1 MRMIDE
7 YFEKDKN
14 YKKKYGKNTFLL
26 YQVGSFFEVYGI
38 QNNNDS
44 MENIER
50 YAEICG
56 LAIASKQICIGN
68 TIGSEQANIV
78 MAGFRDYILDKYIE
92 KIQPHGYTVV
102 VYVQEEQNGFIKRCE
117 NGVYSPGTTFLEN
130 VNILSNNIS
139 CLWIQ
144 KTKSTSVCGEK
155 YIFGLSN
162 INIFNG
168 NSNLCEYSEIYYH
181 NPTSYDKIEKFLN
194 VYSPIETIIVHN
206 LKDSLITSIVDYLQL
221 QSKKYYVIDL
231 NDGDSEL
238 SLQANNCEN
247 QVYQNEI
254 IKKYYPGMDYE
265 VFKYSIED
273 KPMCLQS
280 FCFLLNFIGQH
291 NVSLIDKI
299 NEPIIEQMH
308 DTLVCANHSLKQLNI
323 IGENVNYFD
332 KDGKI
337 NGMLPILNKCITK
350 IGKRG
355 MNDMILNPVSNHKQ
369 LEQQYSDIDHIMNH
383 KYKFDDKLRIIKDI
397 EKIMTKIKLKKGVPS
412 DIYCIYESSLLLDDI
427 LKTIKTDK
435 KTIKIFGLQKF
446 TKENAKF
453 SKFIEG
459 CLNIKTCRELNHTNF
474 DKHDGKDF
482 SFIKQGYSQKFD
494 KAVKIR
500 NDNNNKLECMLSY
513 IESLFVKKDKGT
525 NNFIQKYYTPS
536 NELCLLLTKKRAK
549 SLESVMKK
557 IKTKGLVIN
566 DLSFAFD
573 LNDIKFKDYNK
584 QKSIMFS
591 RQIDTVVS
599 DIFNNDC
606 HYQELL
612 SELFDKILLRITND
626 YYDFIKNIIHSIRII
641 DITNTKINLAKEYNL
656 CKPKIVK
663 SENSFVN
670 AKKLR
675 HLLIETLEKNEVYVP
690 NDVCLGKDENNLGV
704 LLYGT
709 NAVGKTSL
717 IKALGISII
726 MAQSGM
732 YVPCESFTY
741 CPYKY
746 IFTRIIGNDNIFKGL
761 STFGVEM
768 SELRVILNNC
778 DSNSL
783 ILGDELCSGTET
795 DSALSIFN
803 ASIEVMSARKSNFI
817 FATHFHELP
826 HLKSMKNITSVQC
839 KHLKV
844 QFDYEK
850 QKMYYDRKIHD
861 GQGETIYGLE
871 VCKSLKLPEY
881 FIERCYE
888 IRNEYMNNKDN
899 ILLLKTSKYN
909 KDKIRN
915 ICEFCNKK
923 LGTEIHHLQY
933 QCDANHNEYIENS
946 FHKNHNANLCS
957 ICSECHNH
965 IHSLNLR
972 YEKRK
977 TMDGRYEF
985 ILIKN

>member
-1 MRMIDE
+1 MIDE
-7 YFEKDKN
+7 YFEKDKY
-14 YKKKYGKNTFLL
+14 YKRKYGKKTFLL

-38 QNNNDS
+38 KNDKYS
-44 MENIER
+44 MENIES

-56 LAIASKQICIGN
+56 LAVACKSICVGGN
-68 TIGSEQANIV
+68 SGDQANIV
-78 MAGFRDYILDKYIE
+78 MSGFRDYILDKYVE
-92 KIQPHGYTVV
+92 KIQPHGYTVI
-102 VYVQEEQNGFIKRCE
+102 VYVQEEKNGSIIRYE
-117 NGVYSPGTTFLEN
+117 NGIYSPGTTFVDN
-130 VNILSNNIS
+130 VSILSNNIS

-144 KTKSTSVCGEK
+144 KTKTTSVCGEK

-162 INIFNG
+162 INVFNG
-168 NSNLCEYSEIYYH
+168 KSNLCEYNEIYYH

-194 VYSPIETIIVHN
+194 VYSPIETIIIHN
-206 LKDSLITSIVDYLQL
+206 LNDDLIESIVDYLQL

-231 NDGDSEL
+231 NDNGNEL
-238 SLQANNCEN
+238 SLQAVNCES
-247 QVYQNEI
+247 QVYQTEI
-254 IKKYYPGMDYE
+254 IKKYFPGMDYE
-265 VFKYSIED
+265 VFRYSIED
-273 KPMCLQS
+273 KPICLQS

-291 NVSLIDKI
+291 NVCLIDKI
-299 NEPIIEQMH
+299 NEPLIEQMS
-308 DTLVCANHSLKQLNI
+308 DILVCANHSLKQLNI

-355 MNDMILNPVSNHKQ
+355 MNDVLLNPLCNSKQ
-369 LEQQYSDIDHIMNH
+369 LESQYSEVEYVKKKN
-383 KYKFDDKLRIIKDI
+383 YNFDDKLRLMKDI
-397 EKIMTKIKLKKGVPS
+397 EKIMTKIKLKKGTPS
-412 DIYCIYESSLLLDDI
+412 DIYSIYYSSQVIDNI
-427 LKTIKTDK
+427 LEIIKQDK
-435 KTIKIFGLQKF
+435 RAIQIFELTKF
-446 TKENAKF
+446 TRDLTRFN
-453 SKFIEG
+453 KFIHS
-459 CLNIKTCRELNHTNF
+459 CLHIDLCSEMNHTSF
-474 DKHDGKDF
+474 DKQEVGRP
-482 SFIKQGYSQKFD
+482 SIIKEGYNQKFD
-494 KAVKIR
+494 NIVERCKT
-500 NDNNNKLECMLSY
+500 NNQKLETMLFY
-513 IESLFVKKDKGT
+513 LESLFIKKDKDSS
-525 NNFIQKYYTPS
+525 FIQQYYTPS

-549 SLESVMKK
+549 SLESVL
-557 IKTKGLVIN
+557 TKLKEKELVAG
-566 DLSFAFD
+566 DLSFTFK
-573 LNDIKFKDYNK
+573 LGEIKFKDYNK
-584 QKSIMFS
+584 SKSMMYS
-591 RQIDTVVS
+591 PQIDGLVS
-599 DIFNNDC
+599 DIFTSNSDYCSLSLELFQKIILKINND
-606 HYQELL
+606 H
-612 SELFDKILLRITND
+612 
-626 YYDFIKNIIHSIRII
+626 YDFIGRVIQSIRKI
-641 DITNTKINLAKEYNL
+641 DIINTKVNLVHEYNL
-656 CKPKIVK
+656 CRPKIEN
-663 SENSFVN
+663 SENSFVD
-670 AKKLR
+670 ARKLR
-675 HLLIETLEKNEVYVP
+675 HLLIETLEKNEIYVP
-690 NDVCLGKDENNLGV
+690 NDVCLGKSDSELGI

-717 IKALGISII
+717 IKALGISVI

-741 CPYKY
+741 SPYKY

-778 DSNSL
+778 NNNSL

-803 ASIEVMSARKSNFI
+803 ASIEVMSERKSNFI

-826 HLKSMKNITSVQC
+826 HLKSMKKMTSVRC

-850 QKMYYDRKIHD
+850 QKMYYDRKMHD

-871 VCKSLKLPEY
+871 VCKSLKLPEE
-881 FIERCYE
+881 FIDRCYE
-888 IRNEYMNNKDN
+888 IRNEYMDNKDN

-915 ICEFCNKK
+915 MCEFCNKK

-933 QCDANHNEYIENS
+933 QCDANENKYIENS
-946 FHKNHNANLCS
+946 FHKNHNANLS
-957 ICSECHNH
+957 SVCSECHNH

-985 ILIKN
+985 ILKKG